1 MQVLLPFFHI
11 VFIGFV
17 ALFAPVNPIGTAIII
32 EPYLH
37 ELDSKARRAAVRKIA
52 GYCFLICTSS
62 ILVGSWLFKLFGIS
76 LPVVQLAGG
85 ILICHMG
92 WQLLTPN
99 NAASDSSNSSPA
111 TNKPLEDLLF
121 YPLAFPLTTGGGTI
135 SVLLTLSAHGHN
147 SDHSIYFQNLG
158 ALFAA
163 VVCMCVVIYYSY
175 AYTPVLLKYIGARG
189 EQILNRLSAFLVF
202 CVGLQ
207 IAVEGIEQLVKN

>member
-1 MQVLLPFFHI
+1 MQALLPFFHI

-37 ELDSKARRAAVRKIA
+37 ELDSKARKAAVFKIA
-52 GYCFLICTSS
+52 GYCFVICS
-62 ILVGSWLFKLFGIS
+62 ISVLVGSWLFKLFGIS

-99 NAASDSSNSSPA
+99 NVASDSSNSAA
-111 TNKPLEDLLF
+111 TTSKPLEDILF
-121 YPLAFPLTTGGGTI
+121 YPLAFPLTTGGGAI

-175 AYTPVLLKYIGARG
+175 AYTPVLLN
-189 EQILNRLSAFLVF
+189 ILEPAGNRY
-202 CVGLQ
+202 
-207 IAVEGIEQLVKN
+207 

>member
-1 MQVLLPFFHI
+1 MQILLSLSHLAF
-11 VFIGFV
+11 VGFV

-32 EPYLH
+32 EPFLH
-37 ELDSKARRAAVRKIA
+37 DLDPKARRAAVRRIT
-52 GYCFLICTSS
+52 GYCFLICCST

-99 NAASDSSNSSPA
+99 NAASDSSNSSMA
-111 TNKPLEDLLF
+111 TNKPVEDILF

-135 SVLLTLSAHGHN
+135 SVLLTLSAHGHD
-147 SDHSIYFQNLG
+147 SDYSIYLQNLG
-158 ALFAA
+158 SLFGAI
-163 VVCMCVVIYYSY
+163 VMMCVVIYYSY
-175 AYTPVLLKYIGARG
+175 AYTPVLLKYIGACG

-207 IAVEGIEQLVKN
+207 IAVEGIEHLIKG